1 MQRKKYKLVCL
12 NQDECGYTEYFDF
25 LIKDSFC
32 TVCGSP
38 ALPYTTNTR
47 PLHFLSEEEL
57 QKQSIQILA
66 NAIERIKN
74 D

>member
-12 NQDECGYTEYFDF
+12 NQDECGYTEYLQSLTD
-25 LIKDSFC
+25 DSFC
-32 TVCGSP
+32 SICGSP
-38 ALPYTTNTR
+38 ALPYTANTQ
-47 PLHFLSEEEL
+47 PLHFLDEEEL
-57 QKQSIQILA
+57 QKQSIRILV